1 MSGPVLRILVV
12 DDHPVVRQGTRGIL
26 ESAGLEV
33 VGEAGTAEDA
43 LELLADTV
51 PDIVLVDVR
60 LPGASGIELV
70 AELKRRQPDTK
81 AIVLSSYADPSYV
94 TAALGAGANGYLL
107 KTSSDDELVSAVR
120 SAALGTTVLDPSVS
134 AGLASSRPAA
144 MQPLTDREREIV
156 ELVITGVPNKVIAH
170 QLAVSK
176 RTVDAHLGHLFRKLG
191 VSSRAELVAWAARHG
206 MVDQ

>member
-1 MSGPVLRILVV
+1 MNGPVLRVLVV

-70 AELKRRQPDTK
+70 AELKRRQPAAK
-81 AIVLSSYADPSYV
+81 AIVLSSYGDPSYV
-94 TAALGAGANGYLL
+94 TAALEAGANGYLL
-107 KTSSDDELVSAVR
+107 KTSSDDELVSAIR
-120 SAALGTTVLDPSVS
+120 SAALGATVLDSSVS
-134 AGLASSRPAA
+134 AGLVSSRPAT
-144 MQPLTDREREIV
+144 MQLLTDREHEIV
-156 ELVITGVPNKVIAH
+156 ELVIKGLPNKVIAH
-170 QLAVSK
+170 ELAVSK
-176 RTVDAHLGHLFRKLG
+176 STVDAHLGHLFRKLG

-206 MVDQ
+206 MVDE